1 MSNNDELLRIMER
14 VNTTAKN
21 YGFVNGKEWAQAAQN
36 KGDISYYTYKDY
48 IECHNLRNMLGHP
61 GSTRINVSDST
72 ISNAHDFLSDIRSSN
87 LRKQRKQVTLPKG
100 TFRANPYVKEFHWK
114 GYEGRSYDFRF
125 HIVKEHQKRAY
136 DDGTRFEGFGYTI
149 YVKEA
154 PYKNWC
160 LEHNSEYEFHYYA
173 APINNPSICWNT
185 LIENFS
191 EANAVMY
198 EWASRYTKIL
208 DRLLRNKS
216 IDERKLNQASRRRGI
231 LPTGTFRYKNEQ
243 KTIYIAKSV
252 YDEILNILGKRKP
265 ELGGMLGWSDDQD
278 YIDTFVFDAKAK
290 VGNAEYNPNTEYLMS
305 VMDGEWVK
313 EDIYLAG
320 FVHSHPRDCNQLS
333 YADIEYAQR
342 IMKAFDMK
350 YIFMPIITSS
360 FAYKTTFNPYIVTIS
375 GKVKRCKIEV
385 YDDACD
391 NVDIDESSL
400 AKIRA
405 GFDKMSKVNPLYEEN
420 KSVNLDQNS
429 TFARVSSVIDINY
442 MKDCSVIGVG
452 CGGARG
458 FYEDMA
464 RMGIGNF
471 YLIDGD
477 ISSRSNIAS
486 QNGYISEIGKPKVE
500 VVKKRLLDIND
511 ACNVEAYNFMLDDSV
526 SDDWFYNN
534 ILKNHKPKKTIICA
548 FTDDFFA
555 QARTQKLAKKYNIP
569 YLSAQ
574 HHEFGNTSEVIYW
587 YPSVSKYSAEEILRD
602 RYASYANGYKNDVTS
617 VGSPI
622 FNTTRLNALCEKIAL
637 GVLLYDKEKES
648 SGNYSNF
655 IKFNPERNLILIRQK
670 DLSFSNSTLLGA
682 FVENELL
689 CFDDV
694 AWIDIDELEW
704 E

>member
-1 MSNNDELLRIMER
+1 MSNNDQLLSIMEK

-36 KGDISYYTYKDY
+36 KGDISYYTYKEY
-48 IECHNLRNMLGHP
+48 VECHNLRNMIGHP
-61 GSTRINVSDST
+61 GSTRISVSDST
-72 ISNAHDFLSDIRSSN
+72 ISNARYFLSDIRSSN
-87 LRKQRKQVTLPKG
+87 LRKQRKQVKLPEG

-125 HIVKEHQKRAY
+125 LIVKEHQKRAY

-185 LIENFS
+185 LIDDFS

-208 DRLLRNKS
+208 DRLFRNQS

-231 LPTGTFRYKNEQ
+231 LPTGTFRYQKGQ
-243 KTIYIAKSV
+243 KTIHMAKSV
-252 YDEILNILGKRKP
+252 YDEILNILGQRKP
-265 ELGGMLGWSDDQD
+265 ELGGMLGWKEDQD

-290 VGNAEYNPNTEYLMS
+290 VGNAEYNPNTQYLMS
-305 VMDGEWVK
+305 VMDNDWVK
-313 EDIYLAG
+313 KDIYLAG

-333 YADIEYAQR
+333 FADIEYAQR

-350 YIFMPIITSS
+350 YLFMPIITSS

-375 GKVKRCKIEV
+375 GKVKRCNIEV
-385 YDDACD
+385 YDDTVCPD
-391 NVDIDESSL
+391 VEVDQDCL

-405 GFDKMSKVNPLYEEN
+405 GFDKMSLVKPLYSETNNVKLE
-420 KSVNLDQNS
+420 QNS
-429 TFARVSSVIDINY
+429 TFARISNVIDINY
-442 MKDCSVIGVG
+442 MKNCAIIGIG

-458 FYEDMA
+458 FYEDMV
-464 RMGIGNF
+464 RLGVGNV

-477 ISSRSNIAS
+477 ISSKSNIAS
-486 QNGYISEIGKPKVE
+486 QNGYISEIGKPKVN
-500 VVKKRLLDIND
+500 VVKNRLLDIND
-511 ACNVEAYNFMLDDSV
+511 ECNVKAYNFMLDDNIT
-526 SDDWFYNN
+526 DEWFYEN
-534 ILKNHKPKKTIICA
+534 ILKNHKSTQTLICA

-555 QARTQKLAKKYNIP
+555 QARAQKLAIKYGVP
-569 YLSAQ
+569 YLAAQ
-574 HHEFGNTSEVIYW
+574 HHAFGETSELVYW
-587 YPSVSKYSAEEILRD
+587 YPGVTKHSAEEILKD
-602 RYASYANGYKNDVTS
+602 RYESYANGYKNDVTS
-617 VGSPI
+617 MGSPI

-637 GVLLYDKEKES
+637 GIMLYDKEKEEG
-648 SGNYSNF
+648 GNYSNF

-670 DLSFSNSTLLGA
+670 DLSFSNSTLSGA
-682 FVENELL
+682 FVESELL
-689 CFDDV
+689 YFDDV
-694 AWIDIDELEW
+694 AWIDINELD
-704 E
+704 